1 MTKQILSQESRIAPV
16 PLTSLQPHQCG
27 RVESVQAQDSDLE
40 RLMAMGVCGGRMVE
54 LVQVGDPLI
63 LRVYGTRVGVSAR
76 LAERIQVMPCEAVCP
91 PHQQEPGVVGRGSV
105 PGDLATTDSESI

>member
-1 MTKQILSQESRIAPV
+1 MRMDKQTLCGKMNVCPV
-16 PLTSLQPHQCG
+16 PLTALATHQCG
-27 RVESVQAQDSDLE
+27 RVDAVQAPDSDLE

-76 LAERIQVMPCEAVCP
+76 LAERILVLPCDTACAP
-91 PHQQEPGVVGRGSV
+91 PSLSTPPDG
-105 PGDLATTDSESI
+105 PL

>member
-1 MTKQILSQESRIAPV
+1 MNKQITGGEGSVEPV
-16 PLTSLQPHQCG
+16 PLTALKPHQCG

-76 LAERIQVMPCEAVCP
+76 LAERIRVVPCDAVCP
-91 PHQQEPGVVGRGSV
+91 PPVSSKDS
-105 PGDLATTDSESI
+105 GDDRQSPAFDLESR